1 MHIRYVSAIAL
12 AVVAALALAPQALAV
27 DINDIGF
34 VDQSAIG
41 SLPAFASAQTQFQ
54 QFRDST
60 ARDFQNAIRGKSQA
74 DQQRIY
80 GEFNQ
85 KLAAKQHELFDPLL
99 NRAQTAIALVAAQKS
114 LGVVVDKQIVIFG
127 GQDITKDVL
136 STIGQSGVIVPPVNT
151 PPPSEVG
158 YVDQTQIDQ
167 LPKAKAAAQTFQQA
181 RQQLGQQMQ
190 QQMAGKSQAD
200 QAAIVAQF
208 NAKLKDEQ
216 KKDIQ
221 PLNDQIEKAV
231 SDVARKHKLL
241 LVIDQADRVYGGTDV
256 TADVL
261 ASPSL
266 K

>member
-1 MHIRYVSAIAL
+1 MHIRFVSAIAF
-12 AVVAALALAPQALAV
+12 AIVAALALAPQALAV
-27 DINDIGF
+27 DIVDVGF
-34 VDQSAIG
+34 VDQAAIG
-41 SLPAFASAQTQFQ
+41 SLPQFAAAQQQFQ
-54 QFRDST
+54 QFRDQT
-60 ARDFQNAIRGKSQA
+60 ARDFQAAIKGKGQA

-151 PPPSEVG
+151 PPPSEIG
-158 YVDQTQIDQ
+158 YVDQTQIDA
-167 LPKAKAAAQTFQQA
+167 LPKAKAAADAFQA
-181 RQQLGQQMQ
+181 TRQRLGQELNKQL
-190 QQMAGKSQAD
+190 AGKSQAD
-200 QAAIVAQF
+200 QVAIVQTF
-208 NAKLKDEQ
+208 NNQLKDEQ

-221 PLNDQIEKAV
+221 PINDQIQKAV
-231 SDVARKHKLL
+231 SQVARQKKLL
-241 LVIDQADRVYGGTDV
+241 LVVDQSDRVYGGTDV

-261 ASPSL
+261 ASL

>member
-1 MHIRYVSAIAL
+1 MHIRIVSAIAF
-12 AVVAALALAPQALAV
+12 AVIAALALRPQALAV
-27 DINDIGF
+27 DVVDVGF
-34 VDQSAIG
+34 VDQAAIG
-41 SLPAFASAQTQFQ
+41 GLPAFVAAQQQFA

-60 ARDFQNAIRGKSQA
+60 ARDFQSAIKGKGPA

-114 LGVVVDKQIVIFG
+114 LGIVVDKQIVIYG

-136 STIGQSGVIVPPVNT
+136 STIAQSGIIVPPVNT
-151 PPPSEVG
+151 PPPSEIG
-158 YVDQTQIDQ
+158 YVDQSQIDA
-167 LPKAKAAAQTFQQA
+167 LPKAKAAADTFQAA
-181 RQQLGQQMQ
+181 RQRLGQEMNKQL
-190 QQMAGKSQAD
+190 AGKSQAE
-200 QAAIVAQF
+200 QVSIVQSF
-208 NAKLKDEQ
+208 NNQLKDEQ

-221 PLNDQIEKAV
+221 PVNDEIQKAI
-231 SDVARKHKLL
+231 SDVARKKKLL
-241 LVIDQADRVYGGTDV
+241 LVVDQADRVYGGTDV

-261 ASPSL
+261 TAL